1 MHLLPTNLAPLADL
15 VEKSP
20 SGRFALNNIQL
31 RLHGDNTFTAAST
44 DTKVLVLVSGP
55 CVGPVEEYP
64 EHPAMAT
71 APNGKLD
78 ALIPAA
84 SWKKAF
90 STAAKV
96 TKKNRTNAV
105 LRSVAVKL
113 GDQLA
118 TFGATDLDSYPVEQ
132 TRLGDGRFPPV
143 ADIVPKPGSG
153 KARVWV
159 DPIYLADVLK
169 TIATIACD
177 EEDRRVEIEV
187 NGEKPIA
194 IRAQRADGI
203 RADGVVMPLPGEDE
217 EKDETEEGV
226 ETPENADEIERLR
239 EGRKEMAEQLEKAN
253 QRIADLEREHERVR
267 NILQAR
273 EDRITDLVDDCNGLR
288 EKLKTAKTGSGH
300 ATIPSTLAGGM
311 SLRERL
317 QLVGG
322 QS

>member
-1 MHLLPTNLAPLADL
+1 MHLLPTTLACLADQS
-15 VEKSP
+15 EKNP
-20 SGRFALNNIQL
+20 TGRFALNNIQL

-44 DTKVLVLVSGP
+44 DTKVLVRVTGP

-64 EHPAMAT
+64 EHPAMAN

-96 TKKNRTNAV
+96 TKKQKNV

-113 GDQLA
+113 GKELA
-118 TFGATDLDSYPVEQ
+118 TFGATDGDSYPVEQ
-132 TRLGDGRFPPV
+132 TRIGDGRFPPV
-143 ADIVPKPGSG
+143 ADIIPKPGSG

-159 DPIYLADVLK
+159 DPLYLADVLK
-169 TIATIACD
+169 TIAAIAGD
-177 EEDRRVEIEV
+177 EDNRRVEIEV

-203 RADGVVMPLPGEDE
+203 RADGVLMPLPGEKDKQEDQAEDE
-217 EKDETEEGV
+217 V
-226 ETPENADEIERLR
+226 ETPEDATEIERLR
-239 EGRKEMAEQLEKAN
+239 ESRKEMAEQLEKAN
-253 QRIADLEREHERVR
+253 QRIADLERDNEKVR

-273 EDRITDLVDDCNGLR
+273 EDRIADLMEDCNGLR
-288 EKLKTAKTGSGH
+288 GQFQTAVKTSCDRPALSVTSARGLSR
-300 ATIPSTLAGGM
+300 
-311 SLRERL
+311 RERL